1 VTWTTHITRRVTPLL
16 ALLPAIAV
24 ATGCDLLE
32 QYEDSGGTVNVFST
46 HHATPRD
53 GDVPERNGNAI
64 RTTTDTGWD
73 LIVSE
78 AHLTTVGVTLNH
90 CDGERAHAVDMY
102 FGAYAENLRA
112 PDLELEGV
120 GAVTVP
126 EGKYCSVTVEYGPY
140 FSGGEASGTS
150 AAELEENTVFFAGL
164 ATRDGIEVPFE
175 LTAAFAVEVTTQLD
189 KPLSL
194 DHFESF
200 AKDVSLSKTI
210 DRFFDGIEDFDQMDQ
225 VGLEEHFAATLERET
240 RAVLG
245 TSVTPGP
252 AY

>member
-1 VTWTTHITRRVTPLL
+1 MTWTTNISRRVTPLL

-24 ATGCDLLE
+24 ATGCDFLE

-53 GDVPERNGNAI
+53 GEIPERNGNAI

-73 LIVSE
+73 LIVNE

-102 FGAYAENLRA
+102 FGSFAENLRD

-126 EGKYCSVTVEYGPY
+126 EGRYCSVTVEYGPY
-140 FSGGEASGTS
+140 FAGEDASGLD
-150 AAELEENTVFFAGL
+150 AAELNENTVYFQGL
-164 ATRDGIEVPFE
+164 ATRDGMEVPFA
-175 LTAAFAVEVTTQLD
+175 LSAAFAVEVTTELD

-200 AKDVSLSKTI
+200 AKDIAVAKTA
-210 DRFFDGIEDFDQMDQ
+210 DRFFDGIEDFSQMDQ
-225 VGLEEHFAATLERET
+225 VGLEAHFAAVLERET
-240 RAVLG
+240 RAVVG
-245 TSVTPGP
+245 TAIAPR
-252 AY
+252 